1 MIVGSVH
8 IEISFVLQNTE
19 AGYLPLMGE
28 IIEFTVELQNNVG
41 RLALKCDRYLYFGG
55 PGAPK
60 TKRGPIF
67 FKGVPQMGAPNFFGG
82 PRIFSPRG
90 APKKKTYGRG
100 RLGCLKV
107 GWYIQRL

>member
-8 IEISFVLQNTE
+8 IEISFVLQNIE
-19 AGYLPLMGE
+19 AGYFPLMGE

-60 TKRGPIF
+60 TKGAIF
-67 FKGVPQMGAPNFFGG
+67 FKGVPQMWGPQLFWGPPNF
-82 PRIFSPRG
+82 
-90 APKKKTYGRG
+90 
-100 RLGCLKV
+100 
-107 GWYIQRL
+107 